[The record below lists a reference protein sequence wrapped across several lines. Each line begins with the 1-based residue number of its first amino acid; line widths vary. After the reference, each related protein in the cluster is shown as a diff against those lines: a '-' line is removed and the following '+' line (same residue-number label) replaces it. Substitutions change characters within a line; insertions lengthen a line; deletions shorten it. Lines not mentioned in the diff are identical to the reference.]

1 MFIDNDWW
9 GHKFVLSK
17 YCNIKQKP
25 ILGSM
30 QHGVCSVEE
39 EKNYPLTQTFKQI
52 PFLCN
57 TNFLYER
64 NKIKFNIVAI
74 GAPFLY
80 LDKIIS
86 RKENKIGTIVFPP
99 HSGFIKKKSLYGK
112 KIFKDKL
119 LVDHEAFIKN
129 VEKHNSPPYTVSIIH
144 DDYYELSKIY
154 KRKNW
159 KIFSG
164 GNRYNKSF
172 LINIY
177 KIISKHKSAVFCE
190 FTSALYYSMFL
201 GLRVRLAIKSPLS
214 SKKIIPFNYRLAKV
228 DKVSFKVYL
237 KKYPEIFSGKLD
249 ITKAKNLA
257 KERMGFDCLKSKDEL
272 KSILGWNSNIKIFLA
287 IFLKKIYNIRY
298 RFQ

>member
-17 YCNIKQKP
+17 YCNTMQKP
-25 ILGSM
+25 ILGSL
-30 QHGVCSVEE
+30 QHGVCSLEE
-39 EKNYPLTQTFKQI
+39 EKNFQLNQTFKQI

-57 TNFLYER
+57 TKFLYK
-64 NKIKFNIVAI
+64 NQKKKFNIVAI
-74 GAPFLY
+74 GSPFLY

-86 RKENKIGTIVFPP
+86 RKEKKIGTIVFPP
-99 HSGFIKKKSLYGK
+99 HSGFIKKKALYGNK
-112 KIFKDKL
+112 FFKDKL
-119 LVDHEAFIKN
+119 SVDHEAFIKN
-129 VEKHNSPPYTVSIIH
+129 VEKYNSPPYTVSIIQ
-144 DDYYELSKIY
+144 DDHYKLSKIY
-154 KRKNW
+154 KRKKW

-164 GNRYNKSF
+164 GNRQNKSF

-190 FTSALYYSMFL
+190 FTSAFYYSMFL

-228 DKVSFKVYL
+228 DKVTFRVYL
-237 KKYPEIFSGKLD
+237 KKYPEIFLGKLD
-249 ITKAKNLA
+249 ITKAKTLA
-257 KERMGFDCLKSKDEL
+257 KERMGYDCLKSKDDL

-287 IFLKKIYNIRY
+287 TFLKKIYNLKH
-298 RFQ
+298 RF